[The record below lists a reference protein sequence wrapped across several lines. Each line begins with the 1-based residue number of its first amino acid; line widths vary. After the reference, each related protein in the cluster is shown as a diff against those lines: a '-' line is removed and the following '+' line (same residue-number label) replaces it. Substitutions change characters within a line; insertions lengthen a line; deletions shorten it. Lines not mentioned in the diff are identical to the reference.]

1 MEDLAVLDNGNNG
14 NNTVV
19 KDGEMLVLSDL
30 VPAIQGMKLKPLEDK
45 EKVRQVNRRAAG
57 GSI

>member
-1 MEDLAVLDNGNNG
+1 VLDNG

-30 VPAIQGMKLKPLEDK
+30 VPAIRGMKLKPLEDK
-45 EKVRQVNRRAAG
+45 ETVRQVNRHAAG